1 MTEVAFVPVVFFEM
15 ELVEQVQSVMKEMDG
30 KEIMD
35 RALLVSPSKKMAFY
49 FKNCE
54 LFILE
59 T

>member
-1 MTEVAFVPVVFFEM
+1 MPVVFFEM